1 MAAQKSTIE
10 VTSVSRHRSENLA
23 IVEYDE
29 VQATTTMGQK
39 AEDKRRGPTGDF
51 HNALDLLAP
60 FLATPYGI
68 SPGQHHSIKPR
79 ELQLFR
85 QEADGLETLRCKIA
99 GTRRPEGED
108 ADVKLAV
115 NKRDVTG
122 KLKEAVDVVVEE
134 ALAYIGGA
142 RGEAVLDLKD
152 REEPEE

>member
-1 MAAQKSTIE
+1 MAAKSTIE
-10 VTSVSRHRSENLA
+10 VTTVSRHRSENLA

-39 AEDKRRGPTGDF
+39 AEDKRRGPTEAF
-51 HNALDLLAP
+51 HNAMDLLAP

-68 SPGQHHSIKPR
+68 SPGQHRTIKPR

-85 QEADGLETLRCKIA
+85 QETGDGLETLRCKIA

-108 ADVKLAV
+108 ADVKLSV
-115 NKRDVTG
+115 GKRDVSG
-122 KLKEAVDVVVEE
+122 KLKDAVDIVVEA
-134 ALAYIGGA
+134 ALAYIGGE

-152 REEPEE
+152 REDGAE